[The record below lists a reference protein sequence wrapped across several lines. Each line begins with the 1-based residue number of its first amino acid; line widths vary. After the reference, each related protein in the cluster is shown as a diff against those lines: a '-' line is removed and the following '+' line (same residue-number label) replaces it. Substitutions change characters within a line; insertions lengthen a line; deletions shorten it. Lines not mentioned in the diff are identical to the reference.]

1 MASANKPPTDHRLEQ
16 AVVMRRRGA
25 TWELVAQ
32 RLHCSPDTVRKWPL
46 YYPQR
51 WQAAIRRTHADL
63 AVDAEGEAA
72 HSLRSLLNDEDGRI
86 RYRAARDIINLKL
99 DRMKR
104 SLDGPSRRNDVKP
117 DQIVPFI
124 LGLLMECSHDEVQKV
139 LVACVRLAQHLEKQ
153 QQPAAEPVRP
163 RSS

>member
-1 MASANKPPTDHRLEQ
+1 MASDNKPPTDHRLEQ

-51 WQAAIRRTHADL
+51 WQVAIRRTHADL

-72 HSLRSLLNDEDGRI
+72 YSLRSLLNDEDGRI
-86 RYRAARDIINLKL
+86 RYRAAQALLNLKL

-104 SLDGPSRRNDVKP
+104 SLDGPSRRNAVKP
-117 DQIVPFI
+117 DQLVPEI
-124 LGLLMECSHDEVQKV
+124 IARLLECSHDEVRTV
-139 LVACVRLAQHLEKQ
+139 LVACVRLAQHLKNQKQ
-153 QQPAAEPVRP
+153 TAAEPVRP
-163 RSS
+163 SSS